1 MDKQYWDKFYKDH
14 LLKEDISE
22 CSTFA
27 KFCEENY
34 FKRKLSI
41 VDLGCG
47 NARDAF
53 YFARLGHEV
62 LGVDQSIDIS
72 IKESKNHYRLQ
83 FLKDDFVRPS
93 YHRDDIETNEYHPD
107 LLPIDVFYSRFT
119 IHSITLQDEGK
130 LLTKVFQ
137 CLREEGLFCIE
148 ARTTNDTKFKVGEHI
163 CDTTYFNDGHLRR
176 FINSQE
182 FVNKVLSLGFKLKY
196 FIERDN
202 LSIYKNDNPVLMR
215 VILEK

>member
-1 MDKQYWDKFYKDH
+1 MDKQYWKNFYEDH
-14 LLKEDISE
+14 SLKEDISE

-34 FKRKLSI
+34 FKRELSI

-83 FLKDDFVRPS
+83 FLEDDFMRPS
-93 YHRDDIETNEYHPD
+93 STEMT
-107 LLPIDVFYSRFT
+107 
-119 IHSITLQDEGK
+119 
-130 LLTKVFQ
+130 
-137 CLREEGLFCIE
+137 
-148 ARTTNDTKFKVGEHI
+148 
-163 CDTTYFNDGHLRR
+163 
-176 FINSQE
+176 
-182 FVNKVLSLGFKLKY
+182 
-196 FIERDN
+196 
-202 LSIYKNDNPVLMR
+202 
-215 VILEK
+215 